1 MGNTYPAAPSSDRH
15 VVHAATLW
23 AGGAATAVVAALIAL
38 VGLLVVREIFDTPVV
53 YPPDDGPLGS
63 QTTALMV
70 YAAVAALLATAL
82 AHVLML
88 TTPRAMS
95 FFGWIMGLVT
105 VIVTL
110 APFVMADASRASKIG
125 SSIIYLVIG
134 VAITSLIS
142 GVARTARRRAATER
156 RGGA

>member
-110 APFVMADASRASKIG
+110 APFITDASRESKIG
-125 SSIIYLVIG
+125 SSLIYLVLG
-134 VAITSLIS
+134 VVITSLIS
-142 GVARTARRRAATER
+142 GVARTARRRATIDR
-156 RGGA
+156 RGSA

>member
-1 MGNTYPAAPSSDRH
+1 M
-15 VVHAATLW
+15 
-23 AGGAATAVVAALIAL
+23 I
-38 VGLLVVREIFDTPVV
+38 
-53 YPPDDGPLGS
+53 
-63 QTTALMV
+63 

>member
-70 YAAVAALLATAL
+70 YAAIAALLATAL

-88 TTPRAMS
+88 TTPRALS

-110 APFVMADASRASKIG
+110 APFITDASRESKIG
-125 SSIIYLVIG
+125 SSLIYLVIG

-142 GVARTARRRAATER
+142 GVARTARRRATNDR
-156 RGGA
+156 RGGV

>member
-1 MGNTYPAAPSSDRH
+1 MSHTSPPAPSGGRSA
-15 VVHAATLW
+15 VHAGTLW
-23 AGGAATAVVAALIAL
+23 AGGAATALVAALIAL
-38 VGLLVVREIFDTPVV
+38 VGILVVREIFDTPVV

-88 TTPRAMS
+88 TTPRALS

-110 APFVMADASRASKIG
+110 APFVTDASRESKIG
-125 SSIIYLVIG
+125 SALIYLVIG

-142 GVARTARRRAATER
+142 GVARTARRRAATDR
-156 RGGA
+156 RGGV

>member
-1 MGNTYPAAPSSDRH
+1 MGNTYPAAPSGDRH

-70 YAAVAALLATAL
+70 YAAIAALLATAL
-82 AHVLML
+82 AHVLLL

-110 APFVMADASRASKIG
+110 APFITDASRESKIG
-125 SSIIYLVIG
+125 SSLIYLVIG
-134 VAITSLIS
+134 IAITSLIS

-156 RGGA
+156 RGGV